1 VRISQVIAGWDNF
14 QLSNLIAVLGKCP
27 RQGFTYLR
35 EGEKKDGHHSLLLVE
50 VSYYY
55 TTHPWIGKQGKGSLL
70 SWTPRTISFYYRH
83 SFAHVGPWVCVR
95 LKVPKS
101 KQASPPIV
109 LLKAVHIFHISP
121 FNLWPRRLLS
131 THVVRAPQFT
141 QVDPSFLC
149 IWLAWRFAGQRPCC
163 LSYCRKALGG
173 HGCMVVDFRASR
185 ELVS

>member
-1 VRISQVIAGWDNF
+1 MVI
-14 QLSNLIAVLGKCP
+14 IAY
-27 RQGFTYLR
+27 F
-35 EGEKKDGHHSLLLVE
+35 VE

-55 TTHPWIGKQGKGSLL
+55 TTHPWIGKRGKGSLFVMNSEDKFIL
-70 SWTPRTISFYYRH
+70 LWALACTCWTLGICT
-83 SFAHVGPWVCVR
+83 V
-95 LKVPKS
+95 KS
-101 KQASPPIV
+101 AKEQASERASPPIV

-131 THVVRAPQFT
+131 THVVQAPQLT

-149 IWLAWRFAGQRPCC
+149 IWLAWRFPGQRPCC

-185 ELVS
+185 ELVKLNALRGGDMCVVLCFGDLV